1 MQRRNRAKRQP
12 TTLLAERLES
22 RAMLAPVEF
31 LTNGGADAA
40 LVNGEIPGW
49 REVRGSSWT
58 SGPAAAPHSGSG
70 HFFAG
75 RVGSA
80 ELAQTVDVSS
90 CAAQI
95 DAGTQKM
102 ALSGFIRSWNQS
114 PADTSRIIL
123 EYRNSGGS
131 VLGSFDTGNRFNRT
145 AWSPIT
151 HTATLPVG
159 TRSINV
165 RLLAERK
172 SGNDN
177 DGYFDSLSLKLDRPE
192 PTVTAP
198 SAPTNV
204 VATAGTALASLS
216 WTAPS
221 SNGGAAITNYVI
233 QFSSD
238 NGSSWTA
245 VNRTASTATTATVTG
260 LLSSTN
266 YIFRVAAVNS
276 VQTSGFSTQS
286 NSVRPL
292 AGVAQEF
299 LVNGGAD
306 AALVNGEIP
315 GWREIRGSSWTR
327 GPAIS
332 PHAGT
337 GHFFAGRVAS
347 AELAQTVDVSMCTPE
362 IDGAGQRYE
371 FTGMLRTWNQ
381 SPADTSRIIL
391 EHRNASGG
399 LVGSFDTGA
408 ISNSTQWVSVTRSGW
423 LPAGTRSVTVR
434 LLANRKSGRDN
445 DGYFDSLS
453 LKLDR
458 VSTAATARLD
468 GRVLVIDGDSIAND
482 AEVDSVGSQIRV
494 KIRSTPPGIFVT
506 DPSVTIVKFFD
517 AAAVSS
523 IRFLGRGD
531 DDSFINNVPI
541 PATAYGGVGN
551 DYLKGTTAV
560 DTFYGDEGND
570 TLVGFSGKDSLDG
583 GAGTDSGSA
592 TTGSRL
598 PGCESVRLT
607 GLPSGS
613 PQAKNKCG
621 PNSAWRVMNSVG
633 HTATLQ
639 QVTDAVSEK
648 SVVAKW
654 NLGSIGSSLVRAM
667 NATRTPSLGPAFSL
681 KTKSSIDAIAA
692 GLQAGRPV
700 VAMIQATGTETYTF
714 RTLGVPITFKVPALH
729 WIAVTGVDRGSQ
741 TISYKD
747 TDGNDYSMSFASFNS
762 KFNWNFGAAVNA
774 AAQSLGV
781 VKGTIIV

>member
-1 MQRRNRAKRQP
+1 MGLA
-12 TTLLAERLES
+12 AERLEP
-22 RAMLAPVEF
+22 RAMLAMQEF
-31 LTNGGADAA
+31 LVNGGADAA

-58 SGPAAAPHSGSG
+58 AGPAAAPHSGSG

-95 DAGTQKM
+95 DAGTQQM
-102 ALSGFIRSWNQS
+102 AFSAYIRSWNQS

-131 VLGSFDTGNRFNRT
+131 GLGSFDSGNRLNRI
-145 AWSPIT
+145 AWVQVS
-151 HTATLPVG
+151 HSATLPIG

-177 DGYFDSLSLKLDRPE
+177 DGYFDSLSLKLDRTE

-198 SAPTNV
+198 SPPTNI

-216 WTAPS
+216 WAAPS

-233 QFSSD
+233 QFSSN
-238 NGSSWTA
+238 NGNSWTDVTRA
-245 VNRTASTATTATVTG
+245 ASTATTATVPG
-260 LLSSTN
+260 LLSGTS
-266 YIFRVAAVNS
+266 YLFRVAAVNS
-276 VQTSGFSTQS
+276 VRVGGFSTPS

-332 PHAGT
+332 PHSGT

-371 FTGMLRTWNQ
+371 FTGMVRTWNQ
-381 SPADTSRIIL
+381 APADTSRIIL

-408 ISNSTQWVSVTRSGW
+408 FSNSSQWVSVTRSGW

-434 LLANRKSGRDN
+434 LLADRKSGRDN

-458 VSTAATARLD
+458 VSTAATARLE
-468 GRVLVIDGDSIAND
+468 GRVLVIDGDSTAND
-482 AEVDSVGSQIRV
+482 AEVDQIGSQIRV
-494 KIRSTPPGIFVT
+494 KMRSTPSGFFLT
-506 DPSVTIVKFFD
+506 DPSVTIEKSFD

-541 PATAYGGVGN
+541 PATAYGGLGN
-551 DYLKGTTAV
+551 DYLEGTSAV

-570 TLVGFSGKDSLDG
+570 TLVGFGGKDSLDG
-583 GAGTDSGSA
+583 GAGTDSGNA
-592 TTGSRL
+592 TVGSSL
-598 PGCESVRLT
+598 PGCESIRLT
-607 GLPSGS
+607 GLPPGS
-613 PQAKNKCG
+613 PQEWNRCG
-621 PNSAWRVMNSVG
+621 PNSAWRVMNALG
-633 HTATLQ
+633 HSTTLKQ
-639 QVTDAVSEK
+639 LTDATIERSQI
-648 SVVAKW
+648 AAL
-654 NLGSIGSSLVRAM
+654 NLGSTGHTLVRAM
-667 NATRTPSLGPAFSL
+667 NATRTGSLGHTFSL
-681 KTKSSIDAIAA
+681 KTRSSIDAIVT
-692 GLQAGRPV
+692 GLQAGRPA
-700 VAMIQATGTETYTF
+700 VAMIRVAD
-714 RTLGVPITFKVPALH
+714 LGLH
-729 WIAVTGVDRGSQ
+729 WIAVSGVDRASQ
-741 TISYKD
+741 TIFYTN

-762 KFNWNFGAAVNA
+762 KFNWSMGWTTNA
-774 AAQSLGV
+774 FLQSLGV

>member
-1 MQRRNRAKRQP
+1 MQRRNRAKRQR
-12 TTLLAERLES
+12 TTLAAERLES
-22 RAMLAPVEF
+22 RALLAPVEF

-58 SGPAAAPHSGSG
+58 RGPAISPQAGTG

-75 RVGSA
+75 RTASA
-80 ELAQTVDVSS
+80 ELAQSVDVSS
-90 CAAQI
+90 CVSQI
-95 DAGTQKM
+95 DAGSQR
-102 ALSGFIRSWNQS
+102 LVFSGFIRNWNQS
-114 PADTSRIIL
+114 PTDTSRIIL

-131 VLGSFDTGNRFNRT
+131 VLGSFDTGNRFSRT

-192 PTVTAP
+192 PTVTA
-198 SAPTNV
+198 
-204 VATAGTALASLS
+204 
-216 WTAPS
+216 
-221 SNGGAAITNYVI
+221 
-233 QFSSD
+233 
-238 NGSSWTA
+238 
-245 VNRTASTATTATVTG
+245 
-260 LLSSTN
+260 
-266 YIFRVAAVNS
+266 
-276 VQTSGFSTQS
+276 
-286 NSVRPL
+286 
-292 AGVAQEF
+292 
-299 LVNGGAD
+299 
-306 AALVNGEIP
+306 
-315 GWREIRGSSWTR
+315 
-327 GPAIS
+327 
-332 PHAGT
+332 
-337 GHFFAGRVAS
+337 
-347 AELAQTVDVSMCTPE
+347 
-362 IDGAGQRYE
+362 
-371 FTGMLRTWNQ
+371 
-381 SPADTSRIIL
+381 RI
-391 EHRNASGG
+391 E
-399 LVGSFDTGA
+399 D
-408 ISNSTQWVSVTRSGW
+408 
-423 LPAGTRSVTVR
+423 
-434 LLANRKSGRDN
+434 
-445 DGYFDSLS
+445 
-453 LKLDR
+453 
-458 VSTAATARLD
+458 
-468 GRVLVIDGDSIAND
+468 RVLVIEGDSTAND
-482 AEVDSVGSQIRV
+482 AEVDKIGSQIRV
-494 KIRSTPPGIFVT
+494 KIRSTPSGFFLT
-506 DPSVTIVKFFD
+506 DPSVTIEKSFD

-531 DDSFINNVPI
+531 DDSFINNVAI
-541 PATAYGGVGN
+541 PATAYGGAGN
-551 DYLKGTTAV
+551 DYLKGTSAV

-570 TLVGFSGKDSLDG
+570 TLVGFGGKDALDG
-583 GAGTDSGSA
+583 GAGTDSGTA
-592 TTGSRL
+592 TTGAML
-598 PGCESVRLT
+598 PGCESVQLS

-681 KTKSSIDAIAA
+681 KTKSSIDAIVT

-700 VAMIQATGTETYTF
+700 VAMIQATGTETYTVKTF
-714 RTLGVPITFKVPALH
+714 LVPITYKVPALH

-741 TISYKD
+741 RIFYKD

-762 KFNWNFGAAVNA
+762 KFNWNFGTATNA
-774 AAQSLGV
+774 AAQSLGI

>member
-12 TTLLAERLES
+12 TTLAAERLES

-49 REVRGSSWT
+49 REIRGSSWT
-58 SGPAAAPHSGSG
+58 RGPEISPHSGTG

-75 RVGSA
+75 RVASA

-95 DAGTQKM
+95 DAGTQQM
-102 ALSGFIRSWNQS
+102 AFSGFIRNWNQS
-114 PADTSRIIL
+114 PTDTSRIIL
-123 EYRNSGGS
+123 EYRNTGGS
-131 VLGSFDTGNRFNRT
+131 GLGSFDTGNRFNRT
-145 AWSPIT
+145 AWFPIT

-198 SAPTNV
+198 SPPTNV
-204 VATAGTALASLS
+204 VATAGTAQASLS

-233 QFSSD
+233 QFSSN

-245 VNRTASTATTATVTG
+245 VNRAASAATTATVTG
-260 LLSSTN
+260 LLSSTS
-266 YIFRVAAVNS
+266 YIFRVAAVNR
-276 VQTSGFSTQS
+276 VQTSSFSAQS

-332 PHAGT
+332 PHSGA

-371 FTGMLRTWNQ
+371 FTGMVRSWNQ

-408 ISNSTQWVSVTRSGW
+408 IANSSMWVSVTRSGW

-434 LLANRKSGRDN
+434 LLADRKSGRDN

-458 VSTAATARLD
+458 VSTAATARLE

-494 KIRSTPPGIFVT
+494 KIRSTPPGFFLT
-506 DPSVTIVKFFD
+506 DPSVTIEKFFD

-523 IRFLGRGD
+523 VRFLGRGD
-531 DDSFINNVPI
+531 DDSFKNNVPI

-551 DYLKGTTAV
+551 DYLEGTSAV

-570 TLVGFSGKDSLDG
+570 TLVGFGGNDALDG

-598 PGCESVRLT
+598 PGCESVSLT

-613 PQAKNKCG
+613 PQEWNRCG
-621 PNSAWRVMNSVG
+621 PNSAWRVMNSLG
-633 HTATLQ
+633 HSTTLK
-639 QVTDAVSEK
+639 QVTDATIERSK
-648 SVVAKW
+648 IAAM
-654 NLGSIGSSLVRAM
+654 NLGTTGHTLVRAM
-667 NATRTPSLGPAFSL
+667 NATRTNPLGHTFSL
-681 KTKSSIDAIAA
+681 KTKSSIDAIVT
-692 GLQAGRPV
+692 GLQAGRPAV
-700 VAMIQATGTETYTF
+700 VMI
-714 RTLGVPITFKVPALH
+714 RVSDLGLH
-729 WIAVTGVDRGSQ
+729 WIAVSGVDRARE
-741 TISYKD
+741 TIFYTD
-747 TDGNDYSMSFASFNS
+747 TDGKDYSLSFASFNNA
-762 KFNWNFGAAVNA
+762 FNWNISLTMNA
-774 AAQSLGV
+774 FFQSFGV